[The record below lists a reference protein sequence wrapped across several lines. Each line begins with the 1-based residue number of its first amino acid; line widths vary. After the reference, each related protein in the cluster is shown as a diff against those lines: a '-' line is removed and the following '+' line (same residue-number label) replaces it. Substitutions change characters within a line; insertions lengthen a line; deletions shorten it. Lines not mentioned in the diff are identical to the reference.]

1 MKKEKP
7 KIFKKKEARCMDE
20 EESEEQSERNL
31 EKNRH
36 CFQIPSEKVLKETEK
51 LREKIGKN
59 ILI

>member
-1 MKKEKP
+1 
-7 KIFKKKEARCMDE
+7 MDE